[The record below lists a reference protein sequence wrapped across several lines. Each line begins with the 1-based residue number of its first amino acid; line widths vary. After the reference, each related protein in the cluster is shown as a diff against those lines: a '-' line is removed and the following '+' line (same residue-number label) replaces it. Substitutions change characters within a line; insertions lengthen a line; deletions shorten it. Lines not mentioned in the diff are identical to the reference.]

1 MKTILLGT
9 CAVVLC
15 VLLGACVSA
24 GHAPQNVKLESMD
37 GKAVIIKDIY
47 ELPRL
52 HNKKLSKTEMIKVF
66 FPDADN
72 VQFENSITLLKIAS
86 GVSQAKHKQSS
97 SQIIYAISGGG
108 KLLIDNNMI
117 ILKKGIM
124 VYVPPNAIMSIT
136 NNTSKTLELI
146 VVTSPPFEISQLTV
160 LGKAPKNVRVSV
172 EAETNLRDDNNIQAV
187 AKKYRTDRE
196 RRRTLSVE
204 EYRDRLNDGKKD
216 PLLDLLNIT
225 EDPKSKKP
233 DWPLKM
239 PDSDKV
245 PLKVLEQEQLDQLLP
260 PKAQK
265 IENTSTGS
273 TQTISPKEQ
282 AVPIY
287 NDREKE
293 AETSK
298 DTQESLSELL
308 KDQNKYAKKIIP
320 GKAQKFKK
328 GLRLNIQ
335 ELSPKE
341 RGVLSDEDVKR
352 PHDSKDASK
361 IIQDS
366 LDKLLKSKDKYN
378 KKVTPGKTS
387 LKNVQELSPEER
399 GVPVSDKKIKLP
411 DSDKKTSA
419 NGQDSLEQLLKDQKK
434 RDLKIISEEA
444 KKTVPTKAKE

>member
-1 MKTILLGT
+1 MKTILLGA
-9 CAVVLC
+9 CAVILC

-52 HNKKLSKTEMIKVF
+52 HNKKLSKTEMVKVF
-66 FPDADN
+66 FPNADN
-72 VQFENSITLLKIAS
+72 VQIENSISLLKIAS

-136 NNTSKTLELI
+136 NNISKTLELI
-146 VVTSPPFEISQLTV
+146 VVTSPPFKISQLTV
-160 LGKAPKNVRVSV
+160 LSKTPKNVKVSV
-172 EAETNLRDDNNIQAV
+172 EAETNLRDDIDIQAV
-187 AKKYRTDRE
+187 AAKYRTDRE
-196 RRRTLSVE
+196 RRKTLSVE
-204 EYRDRLNDGKKD
+204 EYRDRLNEHPLPGDSKKY
-216 PLLDLLNIT
+216 PLLELLDIT
-225 EDPKSKKP
+225 EYPKSKKP

-287 NDREKE
+287 NDREKQ

-308 KDQNKYAKKIIP
+308 KDQNKYAKKVIP

-328 GLRLNIQ
+328 GLRLHIQ

-341 RGVLSDEDVKR
+341 RGVLSDKDIKR
-352 PHDSKDASK
+352 P
-361 IIQDS
+361 

-444 KKTVPTKAKE
+444 KKTVPVKAKE